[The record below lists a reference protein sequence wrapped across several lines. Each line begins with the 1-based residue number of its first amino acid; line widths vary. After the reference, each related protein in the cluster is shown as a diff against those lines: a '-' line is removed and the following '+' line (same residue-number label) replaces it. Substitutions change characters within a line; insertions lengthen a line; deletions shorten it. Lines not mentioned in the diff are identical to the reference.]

1 MQKKQMF
8 SALAI
13 LTGLLVS
20 PLAAAH
26 TGVHLTE
33 GLVDGFMHPVSGL
46 DHLVVAIAAGFW
58 AARCGNHGVRD
69 MTFFLVL
76 FAAGLLL
83 GSANQ
88 LLPQLDTTTP
98 LLFLMIVAVIAV
110 AIAAPAFFMYAFFGS
125 FALWHGMAHM
135 LEMPAGVAHTSFA
148 AGLLLSTG
156 VLLTLGLILR
166 TVVAAYLPQGRCP

>member
-1 MQKKQMF
+1 MSKKVML
-8 SALAI
+8 SAVTMLA
-13 LTGLLVS
+13 GLLAS

-26 TGVHLTE
+26 SGVHLTA

-58 AARCGNHGVRD
+58 ASRWGNHGVRD
-69 MTFFLVL
+69 MSFFLVL

-83 GSANQ
+83 GGASQ
-88 LLPQLDTTTP
+88 LLPQLEITTP

-110 AIAAPAFFMYAFFGS
+110 AIAVPAFFMYAFFGS

-166 TVVAAYLPQGRCP
+166 TVVSAYLPQRCP